1 MELNLDQKDMDM
13 VEELVHSSALSESVV
28 LCRQD

>member
-1 MELNLDQKDMDM
+1 MELNLDQKDTDM
-13 VEELVHSSALSESVV
+13 VEELVRSSALSESII